1 MSALNGKCGA
11 APTHAPG
18 GLAVAPTRA
27 EWGFCG
33 AWARS
38 KGRPCKALG
47 SGVGGRCALHGGLSV
62 GGAWG
67 DPVPEFRLL
76 LTPSG
81 CLLSPSRCARG
92 RWPAERARLA
102 RKWPKPI
109 RQFQARELVL
119 RGKVKVALVHH
130 RASGTLLADLK
141 AAGVR
146 VALEGGGTAL
156 VQRMRFDASDVQPR
170 KRRKEEANG

>member
-1 MSALNGKCGA
+1 MRGAPSPSAA
-11 APTHAPG
+11 D
-18 GLAVAPTRA
+18 GLPVAPTRA
-27 EWGFCG
+27 EWGPCG

-62 GGAWG
+62 GGSWG
-67 DPVPEFRLL
+67 EPVPEFRLL
-76 LTPSG
+76 LTPGG

-130 RASGTLLADLK
+130 QASGTLLSDLK

-146 VALEGGGTAL
+146 VVLEGGRAAL
-156 VQRMRFDASDVQPR
+156 VHRMRFDTSDVQPR
-170 KRRKEEANG
+170 KRRKGEANG